1 MFCFINLLC
10 SCLLIC
16 SLLIH
21 LICFAPYSF
30 FNSYYSFLGQNQL
43 PIILVKS
50 SLLLN
55 CNLNAVK
62 IGGTIYDGGG
72 PSVLT
77 QTVPLGPLSRL
88 YTHGPPDRLCTH
100 RLSGR
105 TTFGGDRILHDSTT
119 RPLKAPSRLTRVPI
133 L

>member
-16 SLLIH
+16 SLFIH

-77 QTVPLGPLSRL
+77 HTVPLGPLTPIHARSAGPSV
-88 YTHGPPDRLCTH
+88 YTQIVRP
-100 RLSGR
+100 
-105 TTFGGDRILHDSTT
+105 TTFEGDRILHD
-119 RPLKAPSRLTRVPI
+119 RPSHGRNFTYKNQ
-133 L
+133 

>member
-30 FNSYYSFLGQNQL
+30 INSYYSFLGQNQL

-77 QTVPLGPLSRL
+77 QTVPLGPLTPIHARSAGPSE
-88 YTHGPPDRLCTH
+88 YTQIVRPDHFWGGPN
-100 RLSGR
+100 
-105 TTFGGDRILHDSTT
+105 F
-119 RPLKAPSRLTRVPI
+119 A
-133 L
+133 